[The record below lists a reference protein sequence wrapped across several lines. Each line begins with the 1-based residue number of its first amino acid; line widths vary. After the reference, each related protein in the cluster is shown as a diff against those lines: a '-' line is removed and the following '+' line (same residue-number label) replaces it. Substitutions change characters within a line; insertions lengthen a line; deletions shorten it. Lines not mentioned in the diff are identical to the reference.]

1 MKDWLCEIREAIEA
15 FVRSVGELTLFFFNI
30 AIHSPRTLVRRPG
43 LVVKQVF
50 NSGAMSMT
58 IILTCGLF
66 VGMVLGLQGFD
77 TLQRFGAEEALGT
90 FATLSLVK
98 ELGPVLTALLFS
110 GRAGT
115 ALASEIGLMRA
126 TDQLA
131 AMEMM
136 AVDPVRRIVIPRFL
150 GGVIAM
156 PFLTAIFNMIAIFG
170 AFLVGVTFMG
180 VDQGAFWSQM
190 HANVTVADVNQGVIK
205 SVVFG
210 IVASLL
216 AVYQGYTS
224 VPTAE
229 GVGRATTRT
238 VVTTAITVLILDYL
252 LTATLIG

>member
-1 MKDWLCEIREAIEA
+1 
-15 FVRSVGELTLFFFNI
+15 
-30 AIHSPRTLVRRPG
+30 
-43 LVVKQVF
+43 
-50 NSGAMSMT
+50 
-58 IILTCGLF
+58 
-66 VGMVLGLQGFD
+66 
-77 TLQRFGAEEALGT
+77 
-90 FATLSLVK
+90 LSLVK
-98 ELGPVLTALLFS
+98 ELGPVLTALLFA

-150 GGVIAM
+150 GGVVAM
-156 PFLTAIFNMIAIFG
+156 PFLAAIFNMVAIFG
-170 AFLVGVTFMG
+170 AFIVGVTFMG
-180 VDQGAFWSQM
+180 VDEGAFWSQM
-190 HANVTVADVNQGVIK
+190 HANVAVADVAQGVIK

-210 IVASLL
+210 VVASLL

-238 VVTTAITVLILDYL
+238 VVTTAITVLILDYM
-252 LTATLIG
+252 LTAALIG

>member
-1 MKDWLCEIREAIEA
+1 MKDWLYEIRDAIKA
-15 FVRSVGELTLFFFNI
+15 FVRTVGELTLFFFSI
-30 AIHSPRTLVRRPG
+30 AMYTPRTLVKRPG

-50 NSGAMSMT
+50 NSGTMSMT

-98 ELGPVLTALLFS
+98 ELGPVLTALLFA

-150 GGVIAM
+150 GGVVAM

-190 HANVTVADVNQGVIK
+190 HANVTVADVSQGVIK
-205 SVVFG
+205 SLVFG
-210 IVASLL
+210 VVASLL